1 MTDKVITATNVDQ
14 FAYICSNQDAVFC
27 RGIVLVFHGLGGG
40 NEISSLGPIEE
51 YPLAKD
57 YILVYPYNSPWSW
70 MNDAAV
76 KMTDEIVDAVIE
88 RFRLAED
95 TPIISTGGSMGGLAS
110 LVYCCYAKRTP
121 SACAANCPVCDL
133 PYHFTER
140 TDLPKTL
147 YCAFAHYAVG
157 FEEALKSASP
167 IHLIHK
173 MPNIPYYIAH
183 CDADCSVNKQKHS
196 GVLVPAMRE
205 QGFSVVYDEVP
216 GKGHCELD
224 GEHLERYYSFIFG
237 GGK

>member
-88 RFRLAED
+88 RFQL
-95 TPIISTGGSMGGLAS
+95 
-110 LVYCCYAKRTP
+110 
-121 SACAANCPVCDL
+121 
-133 PYHFTER
+133 
-140 TDLPKTL
+140 
-147 YCAFAHYAVG
+147 
-157 FEEALKSASP
+157 
-167 IHLIHK
+167 
-173 MPNIPYYIAH
+173 
-183 CDADCSVNKQKHS
+183 
-196 GVLVPAMRE
+196 GVLLLCKEDAQRLRCQLPR
-205 QGFSVVYDEVP
+205 
-216 GKGHCELD
+216 L
-224 GEHLERYYSFIFG
+224 
-237 GGK
+237 